1 MIARP
6 HNDRACLDAIT
17 AQVQARLE
25 SGDPALVDLAAQFD
39 DTAALV
45 EHIRALPQLDDTG
58 SPCDGPRVTACR
70 PAQRLRLP
78 TDTPNCVERSAYYLA
93 VAEMID
99 AGPVRR
105 LATVN
110 TPGGLHT
117 FPTEDGA
124 PVILDPMQSRN
135 ALRAGLFHIGR
146 NAAGDGTDVATRRL
160 RLERLMGTDATKGTR
175 GDLARARASKA
186 AGYTTWVHGEPIDEA
201 IARYERALAMYQER
215 LDALPRNTAG
225 ATDPRPVVALTPAEA
240 IDWIAELAA
249 VPAARFVRGPRRVQ
263 NGHRAM
269 HAALEGRPLCVA
281 DVPDVAFVLA
291 LAERE
296 ARLWGTSGRRIV
308 HTCARAIDQLDQ
320 AAARQWLEQRAPR
333 NRAELRVGPYRIRPN
348 TPLLAA
354 LGRVGARLGTNV
366 ATQAIRV
373 KLASLGLA
381 PPVLGV
387 IEQELQREGL
397 SLGPL
402 AVPPP
407 MLGSLA
413 ALTPDAIAGRWLAS
427 TI

>member
-17 AQVQARLE
+17 AQVKARLE
-25 SGDPALVDLAAQFD
+25 SGDAELVALAEQLG

-45 EHIRALPQLDDTG
+45 EYIRELPQLDDTG
-58 SPCDGPRVTACR
+58 SPCDGPKVTACR

-78 TDTPNCVERSAYYLA
+78 TDSPNCVERSALFLA

-99 AGPVRR
+99 PGPVRR
-105 LATVN
+105 LATVD

-135 ALRAGLFHIGR
+135 ALRAGLFRIGR

-160 RLERLMGTDATKGTR
+160 RLERLIGTDETKGTR

-186 AGYTTWVHGEPIDEA
+186 AGYTTWVDGKPIDDA
-201 IARYERALAMYQER
+201 IATYERALAMYQQR
-215 LDALPRNTAG
+215 LAALPRNAAG
-225 ATDPRPVVALTPAEA
+225 VPGAVALTPADA
-240 IDWIAELAA
+240 VDWIAELAA
-249 VPAARFVRGPRRVQ
+249 EPAARFVHGARRVE

-269 HAALEGRPLCVA
+269 RAALEGRPLCVA

-291 LAERE
+291 LAYRE
-296 ARLWGTSGRRIV
+296 ARLWGPAGRRIV
-308 HTCARAIDQLDQ
+308 DTCAHAIDRLDQ
-320 AAARQWLEQRAPR
+320 AAARQWLDERAPR
-333 NRAELRVGPYRIRPN
+333 NRAELRVGRYRIQPN

-366 ATQAIRV
+366 ATQAIRI
-373 KLASLGLA
+373 KLASLGLS
-381 PPVLGV
+381 PPVLGS

-397 SLGPL
+397 TLGPL
-402 AVPPP
+402 AAPPP

-413 ALTPDAIAGRWLAS
+413 ALTPDAIAGRWLAAK
-427 TI
+427 I